1 MVLLHLEEGAGAGCE
16 GGVEVQAALGA
27 AVGRLAQRLHR
38 ILGQPGGITRVG
50 VVATPRWKYWSA

>member
-1 MVLLHLEEGAGAGCE
+1 MVLLNLEEGAGAGCE

-38 ILGQPGGITRVG
+38 ILGQPGGVTRVW
-50 VVATPRWKYWSA
+50 VVATPRWK